1 MNPEALAVALT
12 PAFVYAGAVAAYF
25 GFTERGDLD
34 PVPEV
39 RRGETADE
47 PWGIPQP
54 VRKHVLP
61 GSIVMMLPY
70 DHGLDGMTAE
80 YDIINDEEMNDDEI
94 PRGGPTHGPADR

>member
-12 PAFVYAGAVAAYF
+12 PALVYVGAAAAYF

-34 PVPEV
+34 PVPDIRHGTRV
-39 RRGETADE
+39 DE

-61 GSIVMMLPY
+61 GSVLMQLPR
-70 DHGLDGMTAE
+70 DHALDGKTAE
-80 YDIINDEEMNDDEI
+80 HMIIYDERTNNDEI
-94 PRGGPTHGPADR
+94 PRR